1 MAIRKPTAKSPT
13 KPTAKRKLKSSSRS
27 GSGGTKAVIA
37 DPALKPAGV
46 RKKLGVTTAR
56 PAAPTGDKVD
66 RALAALVAE
75 VAPLKPVAVPDDNT
89 AEATAE
95 LTAVA
100 RTEFS
105 TEFST
110 ETTTGAGADATVVM
124 LRKKDM
130 LERLTER
137 TGLRKNQI
145 KPVLEAVLA
154 ELGDALIKGESL
166 NLPPLGKLT
175 VNRSIAQEKADVV
188 ICKLRRAKASAVSG
202 AMENAAAKENAVSPL
217 AVPDQ

>member
-1 MAIRKPTAKSPT
+1 MAIRKPGAKSPT
-13 KPTAKRKLKSSSRS
+13 KPTTRRKLKSSSRS
-27 GSGGTKAVIA
+27 GSGGTNAVIA
-37 DPALKPAGV
+37 DPALKPARV
-46 RKKLGVTTAR
+46 RKTLGVTAAKPT
-56 PAAPTGDKVD
+56 APTGDKVD

-75 VAPLKPVAVPDDNT
+75 VAPPKPVAVPDDNT
-89 AEATAE
+89 AEPTAE
-95 LTAVA
+95 FTTEA

-105 TEFST
+105 TKFST
-110 ETTTGAGADATVVM
+110 ETTTETSADATVVM

-130 LERLTER
+130 LLRLTER

-145 KPVLEAVLA
+145 KPVMEAVLA
-154 ELGDALIKGESL
+154 ELGDALIKGETL

-188 ICKLRRAKASAVSG
+188 ICKLRRAKPSAVSG
-202 AMENAAAKENAVSPL
+202 TMENVAAKENAVSPL

>member
-13 KPTAKRKLKSSSRS
+13 KPTDKRKLKSSSRS

-46 RKKLGVTTAR
+46 RKKLGVTAAR
-56 PAAPTGDKVD
+56 PTAPTGDKVD

-75 VAPLKPVAVPDDNT
+75 VAPLEPVAVPDDNT
-89 AEATAE
+89 AEPTAE
-95 LTAVA
+95 LTTEA
-100 RTEFS
+100 R

-110 ETTTGAGADATVVM
+110 ETTTGTSADATVVM

-154 ELGDALIKGESL
+154 ELGDALIKGETL